1 MKKPDL
7 RAAVAAAVDAAA
19 RAAPGCHVTVVASSH
34 RGRDMVVQVGTT
46 IRDAA
51 LAQHHL
57 AAGARALVPAPDAVP
72 RGGVPTGTVH

>member
-34 RGRDMVVQVGTT
+34 RGGDMVVQVGTT

-51 LAQHHL
+51 LAQHYL
-57 AAGARALVPAPDAVP
+57 AVVARALPAPDAVP